1 MPSFMGS
8 PALQVDVLLSE
19 PLGKP
24 KNTGVGNLCLWI
36 LGWVAMLSPMGSYY
50 IALQTPTD
58 LSNIPP
64 RLLHIF
70 IPMPT

>member
-36 LGWVAMLSPMGSYY
+36 LGWVAMLSPMGSS
-50 IALQTPTD
+50 QSRHRTQV
-58 LSNIPP
+58 S
-64 RLLHIF
+64 HIVGRF
-70 IPMPT
+70 FTT